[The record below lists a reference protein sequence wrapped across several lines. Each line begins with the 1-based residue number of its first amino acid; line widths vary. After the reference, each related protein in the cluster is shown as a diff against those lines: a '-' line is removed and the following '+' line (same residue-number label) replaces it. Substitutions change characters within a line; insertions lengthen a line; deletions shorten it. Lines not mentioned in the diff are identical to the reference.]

1 MAANTRSKE
10 IQVQKPA
17 QSLQAFQRKLEAD
30 VNPQLGILK
39 PLLIGGGVLAVLA
52 IGFFGFHTYRA
63 NALEK
68 HETAVASL
76 LLETEGDGLAPLPAG
91 ELEKRMRERLPRLE
105 SLAKSAPGGAKAT
118 TEGLLAAWRLQ
129 LDGKATAAPQGKDAW
144 SLLRL
149 AQRELAEG
157 QAEKVAALLSPLRK
171 AAQPDTPWA
180 PLYWATLLD
189 MHRLKGDRDQAWKDY
204 AEYKAL
210 FKDRADASF
219 DKVMASI

>member
-1 MAANTRSKE
+1 MAATTRSKE

-17 QSLQAFQRKLEAD
+17 QSLKAFQQKLEAD
-30 VNPQLGILK
+30 VNPQLGIIK
-39 PLLIGGGVLAVLA
+39 PLLIGAGALAVLA
-52 IGFFGFHTYRA
+52 IAFFGVRSYRA

-68 HETAVASL
+68 HEAAISEL
-76 LLETEGDGLAPLPAG
+76 LLETQGDGTTPLPAA
-91 ELEKRMRERLPRLE
+91 EQEKRMREKLPRLE
-105 SLAKSAPGGAKAT
+105 SLAMSAPGDAKASA
-118 TEGLLAAWRLQ
+118 EGLLASWRLQ
-129 LDGKATAAPQGKDAW
+129 LDGKATAAAQGNDPW

-149 AQRELAEG
+149 AQRELAQG
-157 QAEKVAALLSPLRK
+157 QAEKVASLLGPLRS

-210 FKDRADASF
+210 FRDRADASF